1 MKSIN
6 SEKSNGNLV
15 ILVLLSLFIIL
26 FIASTGIYIYC
37 SVIIP
42 RRDAAVIKEEIIK
55 LYAPIE
61 IDEGKSGVSL
71 TLADE
76 PSEEMR
82 KTAYEYFMHN
92 YGLEIVFIENGDD
105 LFVEFFKDNS
115 KLKQLGT
122 IRLHRNKK
130 SELQQQDFS
139 IEKSISPTGE
149 SIAPTGESIA
159 STGESI
165 ATNEK
170 SVSQSGKSVSQ
181 NVKSFSSNGKSIF
194 LTWKSIFPNRKPV
207 SPSEKSIAPKEK
219 SVSGNE
225 DKTTRAK
232 IAIVIDDAGYNY
244 QSADIFYKSRLP
256 LTFALIP
263 DLPNSKE
270 HYEKICDAGMNLIL
284 HIPMEPGKGVEF
296 VEKQAILVSMTTEEI
311 TQRLELFFNHYPKAA
326 GMNNHMGSRAVKDYH
341 VMDTVLNFAKERGIF
356 WLDSKTTPASVSRKV
371 ATEKKLAYLERDIF
385 LDNENTEEYAKQAM
399 EQLIKIAKKRGY
411 AIGIGHVQSDK
422 LYPVLEEYKEK
433 QNELEIEFVPL
444 VDLIL

>member
-130 SELQQQDFS
+130 SEQQQQDS
-139 IEKSISPTGE
+139 PTEKSISPTGK
-149 SIAPTGESIA
+149 
-159 STGESI
+159 SI

-170 SVSQSGKSVSQ
+170 SVSPTDKSVSQ

-219 SVSGNE
+219 SVSENE

-411 AIGIGHVQSDK
+411 AIGIGHVQNDK